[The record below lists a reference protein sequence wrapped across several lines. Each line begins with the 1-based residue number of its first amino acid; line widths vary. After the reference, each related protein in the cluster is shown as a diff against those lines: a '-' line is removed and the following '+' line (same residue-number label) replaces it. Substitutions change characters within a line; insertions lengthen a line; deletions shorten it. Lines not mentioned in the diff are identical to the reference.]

1 MLFAFRS
8 FLEGFWIDQGV
19 VMMHPNPRK
28 VAPVFLFLL
37 LAALGYWYFGSERA
51 RADTGFLWASG
62 TIEATQVVVSAE
74 LGGQVR
80 EVLVEEG
87 QAVAAG
93 DNLVRFTDRLLQAQ
107 LDQARAALKGAQ
119 ASYDL
124 VAAGLPEEQRQAA
137 VAAAGMEL
145 LAAEQALDD
154 LYDRAGLLAAQ
165 AQKEIAAAQDAI
177 DAASRRRQNLLSG
190 SPQADI
196 DAAQAAVVLAR
207 DRLDRAQKDYEP
219 YRNKPED
226 NLVRA
231 GLLNKLSEAQ
241 KAYDALVARLNNLL
255 GDANEIDLALAEA
268 DLAIAE
274 AQLADAE
281 RRYALLE
288 DGPNPDA
295 VALAEARVANARAN
309 LAAAEAGPSPEQLAL
324 AQAQV
329 EAAEAAL
336 AVLEAQLEKLVLV
349 APIDGIVLTRTVEP
363 GEVSLPGS
371 PLLSLA
377 RLDALTI
384 TVYLPEDR
392 YGTVSLGE
400 TAHVSVD
407 SFPGQRFEAA
417 VTHIADRA
425 EFTPRNV
432 QTAEGR
438 RTTVFAVRLSIDNPE
453 GQLKPGMPADV
464 EFGSR

>member
-1 MLFAFRS
+1 MR
-8 FLEGFWIDQGV
+8 
-19 VMMHPNPRK
+19 PNPRK
-28 VAPVFLFLL
+28 VAPVFLLL
-37 LAALGYWYFGSERA
+37 LLVALGYWYFNSERA
-51 RADTGFLWASG
+51 RADTGLLTASG
-62 TIEATQVVVSAE
+62 TIEATQVLVSAE
-74 LGGQVR
+74 LGGQVG

-93 DNLVRFTDRLLQAQ
+93 EVLVRFTDRILQAQ
-107 LDQARAALKGAQ
+107 LDQARTNVKQAQ
-119 ASYDL
+119 ANYDL
-124 VAAGLPEEQRQAA
+124 VAAGLPKEQRQSAITAA
-137 VAAAGMEL
+137 RLEL

-154 LYDRAGLLAAQ
+154 LYDHASLMAAQ
-165 AQKEIAAAQDAI
+165 VQKEIAAAQDAI
-177 DAASRRRQNLLSG
+177 EAASRRRQNLLSG

-196 DAAQAAVVLAR
+196 DAARAAVVLAR

-231 GLLNKLSEAQ
+231 ALLNKLAEAQ
-241 KAYDALVARLNNLL
+241 KAYDALVARLNNLS
-255 GDANEIDLALAEA
+255 GEANEIDLALAEA
-268 DLAIAE
+268 DLSIAK

-281 RRYALLE
+281 RRYALLK
-288 DGPNPDA
+288 DGPDPDA
-295 VALAEARVANARAN
+295 VALAEARVASAQAK
-309 LAAAEAGPSPEQLAL
+309 LAAAKAGPTPEQLAL

-329 EAAEAAL
+329 EAAQAAL
-336 AVLEAQLEKLVLV
+336 DVLAAQLEKLVLV
-349 APIDGIVLTRTVEP
+349 SPIDGIVLTRTVEP

-377 RLDALTI
+377 RLDSLTI

-392 YGTVSLGE
+392 YGMVSLGE
-400 TAHVSVD
+400 AAHVTVD
-407 SFPGQRFEAA
+407 SFPGRRFEAT

-464 EFGSR
+464 AFDSR